1 MDWGFG
7 DVPDRMDGSGGST
20 DEQAVAASVNARNSP
35 AAIRVDFILLIIK
48 RDCSLCGYGKS
59 KNNLAKSKAIVRIN
73 NVDRKELF
81 QIESRRME

>member
-1 MDWGFG
+1 
-7 DVPDRMDGSGGST
+7 MDGKGGST
-20 DEQAVAASVNARNSP
+20 DEQALTANVNASNST
-35 AAIRVDFILLIIK
+35 AAIRADFMVLIIK
-48 RDCSLCGYGKS
+48 QDCSFRGYGKS